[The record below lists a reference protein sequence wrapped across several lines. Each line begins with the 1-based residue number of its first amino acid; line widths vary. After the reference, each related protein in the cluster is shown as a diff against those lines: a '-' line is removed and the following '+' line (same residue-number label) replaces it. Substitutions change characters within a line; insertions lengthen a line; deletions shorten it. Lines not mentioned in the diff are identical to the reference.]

1 MYKWLQQEE
10 VPVDQVKK
18 DHQQDQVQGK
28 EDKQLEVIF
37 FFLFL
42 YLFIFLTIGKHLK
55 QQKHTMYVNKI
66 FTK

>member
-1 MYKWLQQEE
+1 VYKWLQQEE

-42 YLFIFLTIGKHLK
+42 YLFF
-55 QQKHTMYVNKI
+55 
-66 FTK
+66 